1 MIDRNSSTTSLSL
14 INQARNND
22 EDAWQKMCN
31 IYSPLVVDWVRK
43 VGIQSEDVNDIV
55 QDVFQIVF
63 KNIRRFEKDKPSDT
77 FRGWLWTIT
86 RNEIRGW
93 FKKQKAAKVKA
104 VGGSDANNKLAKIP
118 DWVDNDSAIHEL
130 PVDSA
135 TEAIVVQRAAE
146 AIKDD
151 FKSQTW
157 QAFWRTTV
165 EGRSSTE
172 IAEDLGITTGAVRQA
187 KFRVLARLR
196 EYLDSEI

>member
-1 MIDRNSSTTSLSL
+1 
-14 INQARNND
+14 
-22 EDAWQKMCN
+22 MCN
-31 IYSPLVVDWVRK
+31 IYSPLVVHWVRK

-118 DWVDNDSAIHEL
+118 DWVDDDSAIHEL

>member
-1 MIDRNSSTTSLSL
+1 MADHNSSTTSLSL

-22 EDAWQKMCN
+22 EVAWQRMCK
-31 IYSPLVVDWVRK
+31 IYSPLVVDWARK
-43 VGIQSEDVNDIV
+43 ARIQSDDVNDIV

-63 KNIRRFEKDKPSDT
+63 KNIRRFEKSKSTDT

-93 FKKQKAAKVKA
+93 FKKQKAAQAQA
-104 VGGSDANNKLAKIP
+104 VGGSDANNKLANVP
-118 DWVDNDSAIHEL
+118 DWVNDEAIVEEV

-135 TEAIVVQRAAE
+135 TEALVVQRAAE

-151 FKSQTW
+151 FKVQTW
-157 QAFWRTTV
+157 QAFWRATV
-165 EGRSSTE
+165 EGESSTQ

-196 EYLDSEI
+196 EYLDNEI

>member
-1 MIDRNSSTTSLSL
+1 MVDRNSSTTSLSL

-31 IYSPLVVDWVRK
+31 IYSPLVVHWVRK

-118 DWVDNDSAIHEL
+118 DWVDDDSAIHEL

>member
-130 PVDSA
+130 PVAVSYTHLRAPRDRTRSRMPSSA
-135 TEAIVVQRAAE
+135 
-146 AIKDD
+146 
-151 FKSQTW
+151 
-157 QAFWRTTV
+157 
-165 EGRSSTE
+165 
-172 IAEDLGITTGAVRQA
+172 
-187 KFRVLARLR
+187 
-196 EYLDSEI
+196 

>member
-118 DWVDNDSAIHEL
+118 DWVDDDSAIHEL